1 MKVNHFIKKFC
12 LSITN
17 IVIVSF
23 ELQLIEIILEFNLKL
38 KEVDFAL
45 LNHFLNILNDYI
57 LLIILIKI

>member
-1 MKVNHFIKKFC
+1 MKVNHFIKKFY

-38 KEVDFAL
+38 KEVDFSL

-57 LLIILIKI
+57 LLIILLKI